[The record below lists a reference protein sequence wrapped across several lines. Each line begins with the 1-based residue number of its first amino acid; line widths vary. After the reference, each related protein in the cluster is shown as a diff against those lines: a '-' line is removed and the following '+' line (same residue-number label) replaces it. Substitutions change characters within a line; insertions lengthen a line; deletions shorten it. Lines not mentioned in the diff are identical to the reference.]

1 MEGQNLSGQL
11 SDWSINDLLQI
22 MQVTKKTGSLDIEG
36 ERRGRIHF
44 VDGAVTGAELSGE
57 KGTYEGTDRASVAD
71 ILYVLS
77 TLDSG
82 SFGVGPADGPDGD
95 GFAVEDVMGEVSALR
110 SLEGEVID
118 AGLFEAAG
126 VRLVGEIGKSITI
139 EPQDWQML
147 VSLVQPFTFDYLE
160 SRVGRGGA
168 VRIFHALHRLGVAEA
183 ISGDDESE
191 WLDQLAGG
199 LSRRT
204 SDAMWLEEAAQ
215 VTTEL
220 EPTETSDGDL
230 REAIEG
236 ERSNAKHVAPAEDIP
251 VVAARD
257 GSMLEREPQGVPSE
271 DDAGSDDD
279 TSEEVDVVSGRIV
292 AETARVEVRGVSAH
306 ASTTLTD
313 GVYDEI
319 RRLRSKASDGK

>member
-36 ERRGRIHF
+36 ERRGRVHF

-57 KGTYEGTDRASVAD
+57 KGIYEGTDRASVAD

-126 VRLVGEIGKSITI
+126 VKLVSEIEESITM
-139 EPQDWQML
+139 EPEDWQML
-147 VSLVQPFTFDYLE
+147 VSLVRPFTFDYLE
-160 SRVGRGGA
+160 SRLGRGGA
-168 VRIFHALHRLGVAEA
+168 VRIFHTLHRLGVAEA

-199 LSRRT
+199 LSRRA
-204 SDAMWLEEAAQ
+204 SDAMWLEE
-215 VTTEL
+215 TPPENTERASG
-220 EPTETSDGDL
+220 ETS
-230 REAIEG
+230 EE
-236 ERSNAKHVAPAEDIP
+236 ERSNAKHVAADENIP
-251 VVAARD
+251 VVAASHD
-257 GSMLEREPQGVPSE
+257 SMETESE
-271 DDAGSDDD
+271 EVTSGSDDD
-279 TSEEVDVVSGRIV
+279 LEDEDDTLDEEVGVAPGRIV

-319 RRLRSKASDGK
+319 RRLRSKASDK

>member
-1 MEGQNLSGQL
+1 
-11 SDWSINDLLQI
+11 

-57 KGTYEGTDRASVAD
+57 RGSYQGSDRSSIAD

-82 SFGVGPADGPDGD
+82 SFGVGAADGPEGD
-95 GFAVEDVMGEVSALR
+95 GLAVEDVMEEVTALR

-126 VRLVGEIGKSITI
+126 VKLVGEIDEAITM
-139 EPQDWQML
+139 EPQDWQVL
-147 VSLVQPFTFDYLE
+147 VSLVQPFTFDFLE
-160 SRVGRGGA
+160 SRIGRGGA

-183 ISGDDESE
+183 VSGDDESE
-191 WLDQLAGG
+191 WLDRLAGG
-199 LSRRT
+199 LAHDLSESRVEEKPDERSAPKHVST
-204 SDAMWLEEAAQ
+204 EEDAQTEEDVDANEDVDTHAAESDDESETAPEPFVAEPAQ
-215 VTTEL
+215 V
-220 EPTETSDGDL
+220 
-230 REAIEG
+230 AI
-236 ERSNAKHVAPAEDIP
+236 
-251 VVAARD
+251 
-257 GSMLEREPQGVPSE
+257 
-271 DDAGSDDD
+271 
-279 TSEEVDVVSGRIV
+279 
-292 AETARVEVRGVSAH
+292 RGVSAD

-319 RRLRSKASDGK
+319 RRLRSKVSDGK

>member
-36 ERRGRIHF
+36 ERRGRVHF
-44 VDGAVTGAELSGE
+44 VDGAVTGAELAGE
-57 KGTYEGTDRASVAD
+57 KGIYEGTDRASVAD

-126 VRLVGEIGKSITI
+126 VKLVGEIDESITMD
-139 EPQDWQML
+139 PQDWQML
-147 VSLVQPFTFDYLE
+147 VSLVQPFTFDFLE

-168 VRIFHALHRLGVAEA
+168 VRIFHTLHRLGVAEA

-199 LSRRT
+199 LSRRP
-204 SDAMWLEEAAQ
+204 SDAMWLEEAPRAGTEGGSRE
-215 VTTEL
+215 TTE
-220 EPTETSDGDL
+220 E
-230 REAIEG
+230 
-236 ERSNAKHVAPAEDIP
+236 ERSTAKHVAPDEDIS
-251 VVAARD
+251 VVAASDDSMPETDSEKVFLGSDD
-257 GSMLEREPQGVPSE
+257 GSE
-271 DDAGSDDD
+271 DD
-279 TSEEVDVVSGRIV
+279 TPEEEVGVAPGRIV

-319 RRLRSKASDGK
+319 RRLRSKASDSK

>member
-57 KGTYEGTDRASVAD
+57 KGIYEGTDRASVAD

-77 TLDSG
+77 TLDTG

-126 VRLVGEIGKSITI
+126 VRLVSEIDESITM

-147 VSLVQPFTFDYLE
+147 VTLVQPFTFDFLE

-168 VRIFHALHRLGVAEA
+168 VRIFHTLHRLGVAEA
-183 ISGDDESE
+183 VSGDDESE
-191 WLDQLAGG
+191 WLDRLAGG
-199 LSRRT
+199 LSPRP
-204 SDAMWLEEAAQ
+204 SDAMWIEEATQ
-215 VTTEL
+215 
-220 EPTETSDGDL
+220 ETSEDTS
-230 REAIEG
+230 RETSEE
-236 ERSNAKHVAPAEDIP
+236 ERSSAKHVAPDEDIP
-251 VVAARD
+251 VVAASNE
-257 GSMLEREPQGVPSE
+257 SMPQTESDEITSGT
-271 DDAGSDDD
+271 DDD
-279 TSEEVDVVSGRIV
+279 LEDGDDDSDEEVGVAPGRIV
-292 AETARVEVRGVSAH
+292 AETAHVEVRGVSAH

-319 RRLRSKASDGK
+319 RRLRSKVSDGK